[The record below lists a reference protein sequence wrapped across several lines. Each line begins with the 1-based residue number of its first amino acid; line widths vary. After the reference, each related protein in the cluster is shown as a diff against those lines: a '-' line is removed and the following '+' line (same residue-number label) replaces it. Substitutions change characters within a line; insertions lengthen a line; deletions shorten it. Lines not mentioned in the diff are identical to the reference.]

1 LSPADRSRRR
11 RPFTAL
17 VLALGLFVAAI
28 ANAPAADSATPP
40 EALVTAFHD
49 QLIQVMKNAETLG
62 YGGRYDKLAPAVT
75 GAFHLRLMTQITAGA
90 SWRKAKEAEKSAL
103 VEAFSKVSIATYA
116 SRFDG
121 YSGQR
126 FETLAAKPGPQETRL
141 VDTRLV
147 NPGGENVALTYVT
160 KLIDGG
166 WRIIDV
172 VLDGGISELAVRR
185 SEYRR
190 VLKSDGIEGLI
201 AMLNGKARA
210 MQGKAG

>member
-1 LSPADRSRRR
+1 MAGAR
-11 RPFTAL
+11 
-17 VLALGLFVAAI
+17 AAE
-28 ANAPAADSATPP
+28 SATPP
-40 EALVTAFHD
+40 ETLVTAFHD
-49 QLIQVMKNAETLG
+49 QLIQVMKNAEALG
-62 YGGRYDKLAPAVT
+62 YQGRYDKLAPAVT
-75 GAFHLRLMTQITAGA
+75 DAFHLRLMTQITAGA
-90 SWRKAKEAEKSAL
+90 SWRKAAETEKTAL
-103 VEAFSKVSIATYA
+103 VDAFSKVSIATYA

-126 FETLAAKPGPQETRL
+126 FETVSVKDGPQETRL

-147 NPGGENVALTYVT
+147 NPDGEDVALTYVT
-160 KLIDGG
+160 KVIDGG

-190 VLKSDGIEGLI
+190 VLKSDGIAGLI